1 MNLTLLKK
9 SEDIQK
15 INTILVIVTESYTT
29 LLKTNCIIKIE
40 KMKIIMLVGIGNST
54 KFIYNA
60 LYSEY
65 EIDNVLMTE
74 STSKRRIVKRRIKNL
89 GFIRVFNQLLFQVFI
104 VKFLKI
110 FSSKKYVQRQTELN
124 LNGASII
131 SSKVLNST
139 DALFINTHVGITPEY
154 RGVHGGYWA
163 LRNNDKENF
172 GVTVH
177 LVDKGID
184 TGSIIYQDT
193 TTVMKNDNFLT
204 YPLYQYALAIP
215 LLKQTLK
222 DIENNELNPYKKET
236 AKSKLYYHP
245 TFTKYLTGLIFK
257 GVK

>member
-1 MNLTLLKK
+1 
-9 SEDIQK
+9 
-15 INTILVIVTESYTT
+15 
-29 LLKTNCIIKIE
+29 
-40 KMKIIMLVGIGNST
+40 MKIIMLAGTGNST

-124 LNGASII
+124 LNGASLPQDKIIDVGSVNSDKTIEVLKELQPDVVIVNGTSII

-163 LRNNDKENF
+163 LRNGDKDNF

-193 TTVMKNDNFLT
+193 TSVRKNDNFLI

-236 AKSKLYYHP
+236 AESKLYYHP
-245 TFTKYLTGLIFK
+245 SFTKYLTGLIFK